1 MLLPEVAFQVAA
13 KFTSRKG
20 LHDVMR
26 LLLITISFILPL
38 ILTGCQSNR
47 MSGEAVELTD
57 ALALPDTTL
66 PIQSADVRIGPLD
79 LIDISVFGA
88 SDLNGSYQVDFEG
101 RLKLPLIGTLQGA
114 GLTTSQLAVEL
125 EQRLNESFLQ
135 SADVTVR
142 MKESRRRLMTIDGS
156 VKSPGMYPVDGQL
169 TLMQAI
175 ALAGGASDGADSRRV
190 VVFRQIEGERHA
202 AVFNLLD
209 IRRGQ
214 AEDPLVY
221 ANDIVVMDGSEARR
235 NYGEVLRSLPLLAF
249 FMAF

>member
-1 MLLPEVAFQVAA
+1 MLLPEVAFDGAA
-13 KFTSRKG
+13 KFISRKG

-26 LLLITISFILPL
+26 LLLILISLILPL
-38 ILTGCQSNR
+38 ILTGCQSNA
-47 MSGEAVELTD
+47 MSSDAVELTD

-88 SDLNGSYQVDFEG
+88 PDLNGSYQVDFEG

-114 GLTTSQLAVEL
+114 GLTTSQLAADL
-125 EQRLNESFLQ
+125 ERRLNESYLQ

-175 ALAGGASDGADSRRV
+175 ALAGGATDGANQKRV
-190 VVFRQIEGERHA
+190 VVFRQIEGKRHA
-202 AVFNLLD
+202 AAFNLQD
-209 IRRGQ
+209 IRRGEAQ
-214 AEDPLVY
+214 DPLVY

-235 NYGEVLRSLPLLAF
+235 TYGDVLRSIPLFAL